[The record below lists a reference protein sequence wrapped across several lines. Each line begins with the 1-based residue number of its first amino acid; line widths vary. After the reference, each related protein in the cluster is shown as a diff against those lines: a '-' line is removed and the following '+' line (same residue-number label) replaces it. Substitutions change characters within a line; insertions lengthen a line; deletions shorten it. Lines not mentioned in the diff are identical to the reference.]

1 MEVKDDFTFDKNS
14 KKDEYGRKRIPHP
27 GAVFFLILF
36 FSRSLLLHHH
46 VRQCFEQVWFNI
58 CSGASS
64 DSTTLLYTIR
74 YSEFWMSSL
83 LIQYSQ
89 YYRKFWTLLLSH
101 SRDRDSERQNISN
114 NDRQNHETESLT
126 QSLCHSVSAKDGIAS
141 DGDLNETQS
150 RRRRSFVTDRHR

>member
-1 MEVKDDFTFDKNS
+1 MIIPLTRTARRTNME
-14 KKDEYGRKRIPHP
+14 ERE
-27 GAVFFLILF
+27 FLILARYF
-36 FSRSLLLHHH
+36 FLYFFFLGHFSSIITFTNVLNK
-46 VRQCFEQVWFNI
+46 FDSISFF
-58 CSGASS
+58 SGASS

-74 YSEFWMSSL
+74 YSEFWMSAI

>member
-1 MEVKDDFTFDKNS
+1 MILPLTRTARRTNME
-14 KKDEYGRKRIPHP
+14 ERE
-27 GAVFFLILF
+27 FLILARIFFFPFFLSHF
-36 FSRSLLLHHH
+36 FSIITFANVLNKFDSIS
-46 VRQCFEQVWFNI
+46 FFSW
-58 CSGASS
+58 ASS

-74 YSEFWMSSL
+74 YSEFWMSSI